1 MATAG
6 LVVVRK
12 EEVAAECR
20 GAGQAGVEAIF
31 VREIDRMGW

>member
-6 LVVVRK
+6 LVVVKK
-12 EEVAAECR
+12 EEVA
-20 GAGQAGVEAIF
+20 AGQAGVEAIF